1 MIPCWCGNTRLKPFS
16 PSYRRCQRCQTLVSQ
31 EWFTPNI
38 MGAADD
44 ARDFY
49 GQQYWLGHQVQEL
62 GFPDIYTR
70 ARTDLPERCLY
81 WLRTLLKYKLPPA
94 ITLELGG
101 AHGGS
106 VALFRWAGFDATN
119 LELSPWVVEFSRH
132 TFNVPTLLGP
142 IEDQSIAPASLD
154 VIAMM
159 DVLEHLP
166 DPLATLRHCLPLLK
180 PEGLFLIQTPQ
191 FPEEL
196 TYQQMQTEESRF
208 LELLKPDEHLYLLS
222 QRAIQTFFQR
232 LEVPHLIFEPAIFA
246 HYDMFLVVSRHPL
259 SEQGTDAIHEA
270 LRHTAGG
277 RLVQAL
283 LDLDAQKRD
292 LYGHYTAVERN
303 RAFQMERVQVLEEQ
317 VEAAET
323 QCRRQ
328 AETIESL
335 QHKTERLEAD
345 IKHRAAQN
353 QLVQQTPSVSSNA
366 IPSGIQTTR
375 IVVDLTPLLPGSE
388 NGGAKI
394 MTLELI
400 QQLSKTAPELEFLLL
415 TTEQN
420 HDGLAF
426 LDTANVWR
434 RCVTSSNPV
443 AARRQRL
450 SVKLQRYARE
460 KLTVALP
467 SSMLSR
473 LRKLYR
479 SAPIQTPRSNLLRGL
494 RADLLFC
501 PFTAPLHYD
510 STVPVVSVIYDL
522 QYLYYPEFF
531 SPEERIERDKNFR
544 DACHLAQHVICISD
558 YVRDTVLAHA
568 DLHPE
573 QVTTVHIQLGQR
585 LDRVRSDPSPRV
597 LDQLGLQ
604 AERFLLYPANFWPHK
619 NHRMLLTAFAIY
631 HARHPDSSLKLV
643 CTGTPDAHMQS
654 IQDVAERMGLA
665 TRMVFPGYLADEDFR
680 GLLQAC
686 LALIFPSL
694 YEGFGMPLLEAM
706 ALDKPVLCSNV
717 TSLPEIAG
725 EAALLFDPRKPAD
738 IVNAIERIE
747 SDETLRT
754 RLICRGAQRLSAL
767 GNPES
772 MARQYLQVFRT
783 VGA

>member
-1 MIPCWCGNTRLKPFS
+1 MIPCWCGNTCLTSFS
-16 PSYRRCQRCQTLVSQ
+16 PSYRRCNRCQTLVSQ
-31 EWFTPNI
+31 AWFTPNI
-38 MGAADD
+38 AEATDD

-49 GQQYWLGHQVQEL
+49 GQEYWLGHQVQDL

-119 LELSPWVVEFSRH
+119 LELNPWVVEFSRH

-166 DPLATLRHCLPLLK
+166 NPLATLRHCLPLLK
-180 PEGLFLIQTPQ
+180 PDGIFLIQTPQ
-191 FPEEL
+191 FPEDL

-222 QRAIQTFFQR
+222 QGAIRHFFQR
-232 LEVPHLIFEPAIFA
+232 LEVSHLVFEPAIFA
-246 HYDMFLVVSRHPL
+246 HYDMFLVASRHPL
-259 SEQGTDAIHEA
+259 SEQGTDAISEA
-270 LRHTAGG
+270 LSLTAGG

-283 LDLDAQKRD
+283 LDLEAQKRD
-292 LYGHYTAVERN
+292 LYHHYTAVEQN
-303 RAFQMERVQVLEEQ
+303 
-317 VEAAET
+317 
-323 QCRRQ
+323 
-328 AETIESL
+328 
-335 QHKTERLEAD
+335 
-345 IKHRAAQN
+345 RAAQEP
-353 QLVQQTPSVSSNA
+353 LVQPTPSLSSNA
-366 IPSGIQTTR
+366 VSSGSKKTR

-400 QQLSKTAPELEFLLL
+400 QQLSKAAPELEFLLL

-434 RCVTSSNPV
+434 RCVTNSNPFV
-443 AARRQRL
+443 ARRERL
-450 SVKLQRYARE
+450 SVKLKRRARE
-460 KLTVALP
+460 KLTAALP
-467 SSMLSR
+467 APILSR
-473 LRKLYR
+473 LKQLYR
-479 SAPIQTPRSNLLRGL
+479 SVPIHPPRNSLLHSL
-494 RADLLFC
+494 QADLLFC

-510 STVPVVSVIYDL
+510 ATVPVVSVIYDL

-531 SPEERIERDKNFR
+531 SAEDRIERDKNFR
-544 DACHLAQHVICISD
+544 DACRLAQHVICISD
-558 YVRDTVLAHA
+558 YVRDTVLEHA
-568 DLHPE
+568 DLQPE
-573 QVTTVHIQLGQR
+573 HVTTIHIQLGQR
-585 LDRVRSDPSPRV
+585 LERVRSDPDAHI
-597 LDQLGLQ
+597 LGQLGLQ
-604 AERFLLYPANFWPHK
+604 AEQFLLYPANFWPHK

-631 HARHPDSSLKLV
+631 RARHPHSSLKLV
-643 CTGTPDAHMQS
+643 CTGTPDAPMQC
-654 IQDVAERMGLA
+654 IRDAAERMGLA
-665 TRMVFPGYLADEDFR
+665 TRIAFPGYLADEDFR
-680 GLLQAC
+680 VLLQAC

-706 ALDKPVLCSNV
+706 ALGKPVLCSNV
-717 TSLPEIAG
+717 TSLPEIARD
-725 EAALLFDPRKPAD
+725 AALLFDPRKPAD
-738 IVNAIERIE
+738 IVDAMERIE
-747 SDETLRT
+747 SDDALRT
-754 RLICRGAQRLSAL
+754 SLIRQGSQRLPAL
-767 GNPES
+767 GNPER
-772 MARQYLQVFRT
+772 MAQQYLQVFRT
-783 VGA
+783 VGAR